1 MPTIK
6 YKLRDGSPVPGV
18 TTVIGASLGWN
29 KGALMWWANQ
39 EGLAGRDYRDSQKN
53 AADAGTFAH
62 AMVEAKIRGEKWTP
76 PETATPEQL
85 KLARLSFDAWK
96 EWITNSKIEFVA
108 TEPHLVS
115 EEHRF
120 GGTPDAIGKL
130 KAGICLLDWKTSKGI
145 YAEYLV
151 QLAAYEHLW
160 NLDNPKQTITGGIHA
175 CRFDKTTGGFAHH
188 FWPCEALRPAWKAF
202 LALRSLYDLQK
213 EMKALAA

>member
-1 MPTIK
+1 MPTIP
-6 YKLRDGSPVPGV
+6 YHLADGSRVPGV
-18 TTVIGASLGWN
+18 TTVISTSLGWN
-29 KGALMWWANQ
+29 REALMWWANQ
-39 EGLAGRDYRDSQKN
+39 EGLAGRNYRDSQKQ

-62 AMVEAKIRGEKWTP
+62 AMVEAQIHGEQWTP

-96 EWITNSKIEFVA
+96 EWITNSRIKFIA

-115 EEHRF
+115 EEYRF

-130 KAGICLLDWKTSKGI
+130 KSGICLLDWKTSKGI

-160 NLDNPKQTITGGIHA
+160 NLAEPDQAITGGIHA

-188 FWPCEALRPAWKAF
+188 FWPCEALRPAWEAF
-202 LALRSLYDLQK
+202 LALRRLYDLQR